1 MLLFGTLIGNGPF
14 SPNAGNDLK
23 PLRCPMVM
31 AEGVFGHT

>member
-14 SPNAGNDLK
+14 AGNDLK